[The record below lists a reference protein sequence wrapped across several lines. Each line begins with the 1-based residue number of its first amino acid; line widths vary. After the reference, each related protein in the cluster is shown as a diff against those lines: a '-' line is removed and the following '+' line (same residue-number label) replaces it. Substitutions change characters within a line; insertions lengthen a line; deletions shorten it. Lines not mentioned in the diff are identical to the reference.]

1 MFDERVIVPNVTTD
15 FFDGVLIGFESP
27 DELIRADAFLDGLR
41 VDPEAAVM
49 LAKERFNSPGEPL
62 ELGAAALIFLEC
74 GGDDDAKPLLD
85 CLEAGDPE
93 ACDAIRRGL
102 RLARVGRIG
111 QKLRE
116 LLAHPN
122 PVTCATAFD
131 VLAFHRQ
138 QPLGGI
144 GQLHSHENTY
154 VRRCVAE
161 VVGRLQPFE
170 HEAILRSLIPDNNPK
185 VRQSA
190 LRAAA
195 KQGMRGLVN
204 LCRAR
209 AASNP
214 PCLDSIRF
222 LGVVGSGEDLEQ
234 LFQLTR
240 NPLTSTQAIQAI
252 GALGLPGSIPRLLHL
267 LVEPTLNDAA
277 ALAIERI
284 SGFSVPRGDVPEP
297 PPDATEDE
305 LDFWAPPAVAI
316 SKPACEWWQ
325 ENSSSFTDGKRY
337 QAGICVSDDPLGI
350 HFNDLPYE
358 VRCDVYLRERATQ
371 GNRIPDWELETWP
384 WHQRNPGWASK
395 R

>member
-1 MFDERVIVPNVTTD
+1 MTD
-15 FFDGVLIGFESP
+15 FFGGIQVGFVCPE
-27 DELIRADAFLDGLR
+27 ELNRADAFLDGLR
-41 VDPEAAVM
+41 VDAEAAIA
-49 LAKERFNSPGEPL
+49 LAGERFESPEEPL
-62 ELGAAALIFLEC
+62 ELATATLVLLEC
-74 GGDDDAKPLLD
+74 GGDNEVKPILD
-85 CLEAGDPE
+85 RLKEGDPE
-93 ACDAIRRGL
+93 VCDAIRRGL
-102 RLARVGRIG
+102 RLSKVGRIKEG
-111 QKLRE
+111 LFG
-116 LLAHPN
+116 LLGHTN
-122 PVTCATAFD
+122 PCIRATSLD

-138 QPLGGI
+138 QPIADLDS
-144 GQLHSHENTY
+144 LNNYEKPY

-161 VVGRLQPFE
+161 ALGRLQPFQ
-170 HEAILRSLIPDNNPK
+170 HEDILRILIADPDPK

-195 KQGMRGLVN
+195 KHGMRGLAN

-209 AASNP
+209 AAGNP

-222 LGVVGSGEDLEQ
+222 LGVVGSGDDLEQ

-240 NPLTSTQAIQAI
+240 NPLTSTPAIQAI
-252 GALGLPGSIPRLLHL
+252 GALGLPSSIPQLLQL
-267 LVEPTLNDAA
+267 LGEPTLNDAA

-284 SGFSVPRGDVPEP
+284 TGFSVPRGDVPEP